1 MVQLSIIRG
10 HRLCHIYCKKY
21 LGKDAVVHPE
31 FPSMAAEDFSAYLH
45 KIKGA
50 FLWLG
55 TGFEGNP
62 ALHNA
67 AFTIDESILRNLV

>member
-1 MVQLSIIRG
+1 
-10 HRLCHIYCKKY
+10 
-21 LGKDAVVHPE
+21 
-31 FPSMAAEDFSAYLH
+31 MAAEDFSAYLQ

-62 ALHNA
+62 PLHNDT
-67 AFTIDESILRNLV
+67 FTIDESIIETGIVMMAGIAGEFLQPKS

>member
-1 MVQLSIIRG
+1 
-10 HRLCHIYCKKY
+10 
-21 LGKDAVVHPE
+21 
-31 FPSMAAEDFSAYLH
+31 MAAEDFSAYLH

-62 ALHNA
+62 AFIMQ
-67 AFTIDESILRNLV
+67 AFTIDEKSLEPGITMMAAMAANFTTEK